1 MSPIKTFN
9 SLQEG
14 FKSFFGESITIKDI
28 TYVAGGDINEARC
41 IQFSNGEMIFVKSNS
56 ITNKGFFVAEDIG
69 INAIAA
75 THTIQVPKL
84 LFRGEDEN
92 AGKAFLAMKYIRGAD
107 RVESFWDI
115 FGKSLAAMHRSDTS
129 VFVSGGRYGFDTDN
143 YIGATVQINSPQDSW
158 IDFFRDCRLHPQF
171 KMAERYFDDADVKKI
186 LRLLDRIPELLIEPD
201 HPSLL
206 HGDLWS
212 GNYIVGND
220 GKAWLI
226 DPAVYVGH
234 AEADLAMT
242 ELFGRFPAA
251 FYNAYSNV
259 NAIDSGYKDRRD
271 LYNLYHLINHLNLF
285 GGTYYS
291 AVISTIDYYVR

>member
-1 MSPIKTFN
+1 MSNIKIYN

-14 FKSFFGESITIKDI
+14 IKSLYGESITIKDI
-28 TYVAGGDINEARC
+28 SYVGGGDINEARC
-41 IQFSNGEMIFVKSNS
+41 IQFSNGEMIFVKFNS
-56 ITNKGFFVAEDIG
+56 ITNKGFFEAEEIG
-69 INAIAA
+69 ISAIAA
-75 THTIQVPKL
+75 TDTIQVPKL
-84 LFRGEDEN
+84 LFRGEDEST
-92 AGKAFLAMKYIRGAD
+92 GKAFLAMEFIRGAD

-115 FGKSLAAMHRSDTS
+115 FGKSLAAMHRADASTFTGD
-129 VFVSGGRYGFDTDN
+129 GRYGFNSDN
-143 YIGATVQINSPQDSW
+143 YIGATVQINSPRDSW
-158 IDFFRDCRLHPQF
+158 IDFFRDYRLRPQF
-171 KMAERYFDDADVKKI
+171 KMAERYFDTSDIKKI
-186 LRLLDRIPELLIEPD
+186 YKLLDKLSELLIEPD

-212 GNYIVGND
+212 GNYIVGDD

-291 AVISTIDYYVR
+291 AVISTIDYYV